1 MEKDIILQLILE
13 DIKHTQFIESL
24 NAIGVQ
30 IDDRH
35 IVNLDIV
42 VALMLGYSKG
52 NIPDEWMEMYHT
64 CILTYNPEST
74 SVIDVFNKLTL
85 VRE

>member
-42 VALMLGYSKG
+42 VALMLGYPKG

-64 CILTYNPEST
+64 YILTFNPEST
-74 SVIDVFNKLTL
+74 SIVQIYNKLTHL
-85 VRE
+85 GE

>member
-1 MEKDIILQLILE
+1 MQLILE

-42 VALMLGYSKG
+42 VARLLGYSKG
-52 NIPDEWMEMYHT
+52 NIPDEWMEMYHE
-64 CILTYNPEST
+64 CIINFKPESA
-74 SVIDVFNKLTL
+74 SIIHIYNKLTHL
-85 VRE
+85 DE